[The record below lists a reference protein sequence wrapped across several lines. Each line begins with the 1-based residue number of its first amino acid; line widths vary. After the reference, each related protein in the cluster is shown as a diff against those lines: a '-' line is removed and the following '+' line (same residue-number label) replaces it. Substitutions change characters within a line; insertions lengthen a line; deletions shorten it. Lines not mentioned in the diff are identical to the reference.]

1 MATGDLT
8 RIRTN
13 ISALNALH
21 ALAQINAQLTRTN
34 LRLATGK
41 RINSAGD
48 DPAGLTLANTLDIR
62 ARRIAAAITNIGD
75 AGNLLAIAEGG
86 LSSMND
92 LLSQMGEKI
101 ILAANDTQGT
111 SERSAIQQELDQLAE
126 ELDAIA
132 ANTQFNG
139 VVLLTAGGGLTFQ
152 TGPDGANTNR
162 FSMGHAF
169 TSVALGIN
177 TLTVASQALASIS
190 LASVNAALASV
201 KAALQ
206 AVGANL
212 QRMTM
217 KADNLAVARVNTLAA
232 ASRIMD
238 ADLAAE
244 QLEASKL
251 QILQQTG
258 TAQLAAA
265 NTAPAS
271 ILALFRG

>member
-13 ISALNALH
+13 ISALNALN
-21 ALAQINAQLTRTN
+21 ALGQINQKLTNTN
-34 LRLATGK
+34 LKLATGK

-48 DPAGLTLANTLDIR
+48 DPAGLTLANTLDVR
-62 ARRIAAAITNIGD
+62 ARRIAAALTNIGD
-75 AGNLLAIAEGG
+75 ASNVLAIAEGG
-86 LSSMND
+86 LASINE
-92 LLSQMGEKI
+92 LLTQMGEKI
-101 ILAANDTQGT
+101 ILAANDTNGV
-111 SERSAIQQELDQLAE
+111 SEREAIQQELNQLAE
-126 ELDAIA
+126 ELDNIAI
-132 ANTQFNG
+132 NTQFNG
-139 VVLLTAGGGLTFQ
+139 VVLLTVGGLTFQ
-152 TGPDGANTNR
+152 VGPDGVNTSR

-169 TSVALGIN
+169 TSVALGIS
-177 TLTVASQALASIS
+177 TLTVASQTLASAS
-190 LASVNAALASV
+190 LGSVNTALASV

-212 QRMTM
+212 QRMNY
-217 KADNLAVARVNTLAA
+217 KSDNLTISKLNMIAA
-232 ASRIMD
+232 SSRIMD

-251 QILQQTG
+251 QILQQTA

-271 ILALFRG
+271 VLALFRG

>member
-21 ALAQINAQLTRTN
+21 ALTQINAQLTKTN

-101 ILAANDTQGT
+101 ILAANDTQGV
-111 SERSAIQQELDQLAE
+111 SERGAIQQELNQLAE

-139 VVLLTAGGGLTFQ
+139 VVLLTAGGLTFQ
-152 TGPDGANTNR
+152 TGPEGVNTNR

-169 TSVALGIN
+169 TSAALGIN
-177 TLTVASQALASIS
+177 TLTVGSQALASIS

-212 QRMTM
+212 QRMAM

>member
-21 ALAQINAQLTRTN
+21 ALTQINAKLSQTN
-34 LRLATGK
+34 LKLATGK

-75 AGNLLAIAEGG
+75 ANNLLAIAEGG
-86 LSSMND
+86 LSNMND

-101 ILAANDTQGT
+101 IVAANDTQGV
-111 SERSAIQQELDQLAE
+111 SERSAIQQELNQLAE

-132 ANTQFNG
+132 DNTQFNG
-139 VVLLTAGGGLTFQ
+139 VVLLTVGGLTFQ
-152 TGPDGANTNR
+152 TGPEGVNTNR

-169 TSVALGIN
+169 TSAALGIS
-177 TLTVASQALASIS
+177 TLTVASQALSSLS
-190 LASVNAALASV
+190 LASVNAALTSV

-217 KADNLAVARVNTLAA
+217 KADNLAVARVNTIAA
-232 ASRIMD
+232 SSRIMD

-265 NTAPAS
+265 NVAPSS
-271 ILALFRG
+271 ILSLFRA